1 MYVINEYSLHRTLL
15 ELVTNEVEVSIV
27 LLDGA
32 LQVRIGMDP
41 VVNASTA
48 SLDWTHVVVILE
60 DTAVGGSGDNW
71 ITPKTLQISM
81 YVDGV
86 KESTSVDTFFP
97 TSLSSATMGNGY
109 TGFLQDVGIFLPAL
123 TENEIDP
130 ESAVFLPQCL
140 CYLDATNTSAAVC
153 NSTLE
158 DRY

>member
-1 MYVINEYSLHRTLL
+1 MYVIIEYSLHRTLL

-86 KESTSVDTFFP
+86 KESTSVDAFFP
-97 TSLSSATMGNGY
+97 TSFSHL
-109 TGFLQDVGIFLPAL
+109 LP
-123 TENEIDP
+123 
-130 ESAVFLPQCL
+130 LPIHPL
-140 CYLDATNTSAAVC
+140 LLDSVT
-153 NSTLE
+153 
-158 DRY
+158 